1 MLITEV
7 LKPRTWQTLLE
18 ASDPNKNLHLEH
30 LEDLILNNG
39 YDGAISSLKYI
50 DALRGML
57 YTGGKAQSQV
67 TVKWDGSPAVFVGT
81 DPVDGKFFVGT
92 KAVFGKNEQ
101 KAAKTNADID
111 KWYPGEGLNAKLKI
125 ALSELSKLGI
135 QKVLQ
140 GDMMFTTDSIEESN
154 INGEACIT
162 FTPNTITYAVPID
175 SEIGKTIRQAKIGVV
190 FHTTYS
196 GETLSDMKAEF
207 GASVNNLKKVP
218 SVWVDDAYYK
228 DVSGKAT
235 LTKGENQTIVQALG
249 QSKNTLGKVDK
260 ERFNSFL
267 QQPDLAKWVKPFINK
282 KITAG
287 QSIGDPTA
295 FVKDFVVYFKERMDK
310 EIEGLKSGPEGPA
323 AQKRIERNLQLEQ
336 FVDDNLNNLLAVMAV
351 YKQVIQLKLKLLK
364 KLELIEQNV
373 GTFLKTDSGY
383 KVTNPEGFVAFGI
396 EGGAVKLNDRLE
408 FNKANFNQAKSWSK

>member
-1 MLITEV
+1 
-7 LKPRTWQTLLE
+7 
-18 ASDPNKNLHLEH
+18 
-30 LEDLILNNG
+30 
-39 YDGAISSLKYI
+39 
-50 DALRGML
+50 
-57 YTGGKAQSQV
+57 
-67 TVKWDGSPAVFVGT
+67 
-81 DPVDGKFFVGT
+81 
-92 KAVFGKNEQ
+92 
-101 KAAKTNADID
+101 
-111 KWYPGEGLNAKLKI
+111 
-125 ALSELSKLGI
+125 
-135 QKVLQ
+135 
-140 GDMMFTTDSIEESN
+140 MMFTDDSIEESD
-154 INGEACIT
+154 INGEAHLT
-162 FTPNTITYAVPID
+162 FTPNTITYAVPTD
-175 SEIGKTIRQAKIGVV
+175 SSIGKIIRQAKIGVV
-190 FHTTYS
+190 FHTTYE
-196 GETLSDMKAEF
+196 GETLADMKADF

-310 EIEGLKSGPEGPA
+310 EIDALKGGPDSPA
-323 AQKRIERNLQLEQ
+323 AQKRIERNLTLEQ

-373 GTFLKTDSGY
+373 GTFLKTDTGY

-408 FNKANFNQAKSWSK
+408 FNTANFNQAKSWSK